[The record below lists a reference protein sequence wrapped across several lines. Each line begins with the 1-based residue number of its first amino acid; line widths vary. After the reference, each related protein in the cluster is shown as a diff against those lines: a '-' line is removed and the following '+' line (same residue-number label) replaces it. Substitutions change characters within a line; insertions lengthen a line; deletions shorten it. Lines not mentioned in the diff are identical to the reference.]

1 MSTPPSI
8 DTDDPAHA
16 SGLLAT
22 IREALRGSSLD
33 YTTAPVGRAV
43 IMLAVPMVM
52 EMAMESIFAVA
63 DVFWVAHLGADAV
76 ATVGLTESMLTIIY
90 TAAMGLSIGATALVA
105 RRTGEQDPEGA
116 SRAAGQSVILGL
128 FVALAIAAVAAPNSS
143 RLLGVMGATDQ
154 VVESG
159 VGFTRVMLGGNA
171 TVLLLFMLN
180 AVFRGSGDAA
190 IAMRVLWLGN
200 ILNIILGPCFIFG
213 LGPFPELGV
222 MGAAVATNLGRGT
235 AVACQ
240 LAILFSGRS
249 RVRLNARHLRLDF
262 ALMRSVIRLSGSG
275 TIQILIA
282 TASYIGLVRIL
293 SVFGSDAL
301 AGYTIGI
308 RVIMFALLPAF
319 GLSNA
324 AATMVGQNLGAQRP
338 DRAEQAV
345 WTAALYNMIF
355 LGAVGVIFLVGAPYI
370 ASFFTDDPNVQPFA
384 IGCLRIVSLGF
395 VFYAYGMVLTQ
406 AFNGA
411 GDTWTPTIVN
421 LFVFWLWEIPLA
433 WWLSSHA
440 GFGAR
445 GVFMALTLA
454 YSTLAVVT
462 AILFRR
468 GGWKRTRV

>member
-1 MSTPPSI
+1 MSSSPPLDI
-8 DTDDPAHA
+8 DSPAAA
-16 SGLLAT
+16 SGLVAT
-22 IREALRGSSLD
+22 IREALRGSRLD

-105 RRTGEQDPEGA
+105 RRTGEQDPDGA
-116 SRAAGQSVILGL
+116 ARAAGQSVILGL
-128 FVALAIAAVAAPNSS
+128 FIALAIAVLACPNSS
-143 RLLGVMGATDQ
+143 RLLRAMGASDQ
-154 VVESG
+154 VVDSG

-190 IAMRVLWLGN
+190 VAMRVLWLGN

-213 LGPFPELGV
+213 LGPFPRLGV
-222 MGAAVATNLGRGT
+222 AGAAVATNLGRGT
-235 AVACQ
+235 AVVWQ
-240 LAILFSGRS
+240 LAILFTGRS
-249 RVRLNARHLRLDF
+249 RVRLNVRHLGLDF
-262 ALMRSVIRLSGSG
+262 TLMRSVIRLSGSG

-293 SVFGSDAL
+293 SVFGSPAL
-301 AGYTIGI
+301 AGYTIGM

-324 AATMVGQNLGAQRP
+324 AATMVGQNLGAGRP
-338 DRAEQAV
+338 DRAERAV
-345 WTAALYNMIF
+345 WTAALYNVIF
-355 LGAVGVIFLVGAPYI
+355 LGTISVLFLIGAPVI
-370 ASFFTDDPNVQPFA
+370 ASFFTTDPSVRAIA
-384 IGCLRIVSLGF
+384 IGCLRTVSLGF

-411 GDTWTPTIVN
+411 GDTWTPTVVN

-433 WWLSSHA
+433 WWLSSQA
-440 GFGAR
+440 GLGAR
-445 GVFMALTLA
+445 GVFTALTIS
-454 YSTLAVVT
+454 YSTLAIVT

-468 GGWKRTRV
+468 GGWKRTTV